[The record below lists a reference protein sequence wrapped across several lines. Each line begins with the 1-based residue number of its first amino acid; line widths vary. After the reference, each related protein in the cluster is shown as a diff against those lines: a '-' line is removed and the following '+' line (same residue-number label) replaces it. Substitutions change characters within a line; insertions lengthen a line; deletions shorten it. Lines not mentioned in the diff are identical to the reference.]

1 MWFPQ
6 FRRAG
11 WLFILLFALALA
23 GATVMNLVLIGQTR
37 KALDEGILSDKSPG
51 AVLKYHVAL
60 IIPDSPDSFF
70 DGLREGV
77 LKTAGT
83 EGVAVQVFRYHA
95 NVPDEAETYFQLCLT
110 SRVDGVILYAGP
122 DGQMAWRGEQAAAED
137 VVFIPV
143 GTLTPPRTVL
153 GFIGS
158 SSLLQGV
165 EGGNQVIRRLGRS
178 ARVGLLLTS
187 EGERVP
193 VEDPVYEG
201 MVIALRSAPGAQI
214 VRVSRARPGI
224 LSGEEAASA
233 LLKADPTINVL
244 VCASAPI
251 TEGAAQVVVDQGRV
265 GQVLIVGTDESP
277 AIDRLVD
284 KGVIAASIVRDS
296 KKMGVEA
303 VKAFLGARAGTP
315 FRKPVEVGFNVR
327 TRQEIAP

>member
-1 MWFPQ
+1 MRFPLA
-6 FRRAG
+6 RAG
-11 WLFILLFALALA
+11 WLFILLFGLALA
-23 GATVMNLVLIGQTR
+23 GATVMNLLLIGQTR
-37 KALDEGILSDKSPG
+37 KALDEGILGNKSPG

-70 DGLREGV
+70 DGLREGL
-77 LKTAGT
+77 LKAAGT
-83 EGVAVQVFRYHA
+83 EAVAIQVFKYHA

-110 SRVDGVILYAGP
+110 SRIDGVILYAGP
-122 DGQMAWRGEQAAAED
+122 DQMARRGDQASKED
-137 VVFIPV
+137 VVFVPV
-143 GTLTPPRTVL
+143 GTLTPPRAGL
-153 GFIGS
+153 GFVGS

-165 EGGNQVIRRLGRS
+165 EAGNQVVRRLGRS

-187 EGERVP
+187 EGEEVP

-201 MVIALRSAPGAQI
+201 VVIALRSAPGAHI
-214 VRVSRARPGI
+214 VQVSRARPGI

-233 LLKADPTINVL
+233 LLKADPSINVL

-277 AIDRLVD
+277 TIDRLVD

-296 KKMGVEA
+296 KKMGAEA
-303 VKAFLGARAGTP
+303 LKAFVGARNGVP
-315 FRKPVEVGFNVR
+315 FRRPVEVGFNVR
-327 TRQEIAP
+327 TRQEVAP